1 MKLLFENWK
10 RFLNE
15 RIFYVDVATLIPTE
29 ELGHGKEHECPS
41 RECEEV
47 IQKKMKQIDSGNFP
61 PIEVCNQKPV
71 VTYKLKGQEDYTPTE
86 KSGTSESFFYV
97 LDGHHRLEAAK
108 RLGIK
113 KIPVYRKQK

>member
-15 RIFYVDVATLIPTE
+15 GIFYVDIATLIPTE

-41 RECEEV
+41 EECEEV
-47 IQKKMKQIDSGNFP
+47 IQKKMRKISSGEFP
-61 PIEVCNQKPV
+61 AIEVCNQKPV
-71 VTYKLKGQEDYTPTE
+71 ITYKLKGDEDYTPAE
-86 KSGTSESFFYV
+86 KSGVDEPFLYV

-113 KIPVYRKQK
+113 KVPVFRGQK